1 MWNKRLR
8 RPLESEEE
16 FSAERSSGTK
26 LIDPNR
32 RAERARRARV
42 SDFLSRDPEE
52 ISLED
57 VFEPSHVPRL
67 LAHDRRVVLTLH
79 IGASFLVPL
88 IDGQRSIDEVVSL
101 SGLPLKEA
109 VVALAELVDADIV
122 VIDP

>member
-1 MWNKRLR
+1 MWKKRLR
-8 RPLESEEE
+8 RPLESEED
-16 FSAERSSGTK
+16 FPVERSSGTK

-32 RAERARRARV
+32 RASRARRARV

-57 VFEPSHVPRL
+57 VFEPNHVPRL

-88 IDGQRSIDEVVSL
+88 IDGQRSIDEVVRL